1 MCGVEGRTVPRPA
14 RRMERAVM
22 QHPRMLAL
30 ASVEPPY
37 ELDQAAIVSTLI
49 NGLYGPRW
57 EENPEAVAQ
66 HKTLDHAFKASKVE
80 RRQFA
85 ADLVS
90 YYQEPRS
97 TADRMALYA
106 PAAQKF
112 GQEAIEACLR
122 QTEGVVSAADITD
135 FIAVSCTG
143 YAAPGL
149 DILLARDLGMP
160 RDLRRVCVGH
170 MGCYGSMVGLRQCLA
185 PLRAYP
191 DSTAA
196 LLSVELCGLHFKPTL
211 DVDSLT
217 AFSLFGDAAAAMLLG
232 YQEEATGPAL
242 VDTYAAA
249 DFATTEQ
256 MTWYI
261 GDTGFDMHL
270 SPRVPVT
277 LRRHV
282 KGVVEHL
289 LDPHGLHIGDVA
301 HWVVHP
307 GGPSILEVV
316 QQRLELS
323 DEQMELSWSALANHG
338 NCSSTTVLLI
348 LEDLIRKRQ
357 PKSGEWCVMMAFGPG
372 LTLETALW
380 QF

>member
-1 MCGVEGRTVPRPA
+1 
-14 RRMERAVM
+14 M

-37 ELDQAAIVSTLI
+37 TLDQAAIVSTLI

-66 HKTLDHAFKASKVE
+66 HHQLDHAFKASRVE

-97 TADRMALYA
+97 TGDRMALYA
-106 PAAQKF
+106 PAAQEL
-112 GQEAIEACLR
+112 GRAALEACLR
-122 QTEGVVSAADITD
+122 QTEEYVTAADITD
-135 FIAVSCTG
+135 FVAVTCTG
-143 YAAPGL
+143 YTAPGL
-149 DILLARDLGMP
+149 DILLARDLEMA
-160 RDLRRVCVGH
+160 RDVRRVVVGH
-170 MGCYGSMVGLRQCLA
+170 MGCYGAMVGLRQCLTT
-185 PLRAYP
+185 LRAYP

-217 AFSLFGDAAAAMLLG
+217 AFSLFGDASAAMLLG
-232 YQEEATGPAL
+232 HQEGAPGPAL
-242 VDTYAAA
+242 VDAYSAA
-249 DFATTEQ
+249 DFGTTEQ

-261 GDTGFDMHL
+261 GDSGFDMHL
-270 SPRVPVT
+270 SPRVPIT
-277 LRRHV
+277 LRRNV
-282 KGVVEHL
+282 QGVVEHL
-289 LDPHGLHIGDVA
+289 LDPHGLHVSDIA

-323 DEQMELSWSALANHG
+323 DEQMAPSWRTLANHG
-338 NCSSTTVLLI
+338 NCSSATVLLI
-348 LEDLIRKRQ
+348 LEDLLRTRQ
-357 PKSGEWCVMMAFGPG
+357 PKPGEWCVMMAFGPG